1 MKKLTL
7 KYVNRMPRHPEDLP
21 PDVAEVYIRPSRN
34 GVSITIMRDGFIVA
48 DHVMEAIESRIREL
62 DVSDGRGGE
71 ALAERVDLYPVVSP
85 EWRKFLEDLLRQDN
99 SWSFFVPV
107 ADMHAVS

>member
-21 PDVAEVYIRPSRN
+21 PDVAEVYIRRSRN
-34 GVSITIMRDGFIVA
+34 GVNITIMRDGFIVA
-48 DHVMEAIESRIREL
+48 DDVMEAIENRIREL
-62 DVSDGRGGE
+62 DISDGRGDE
-71 ALAERVDLYPVVSP
+71 VLAERVGLYPVVSP
-85 EWRKFLEDLLRQDN
+85 EWRNFLEDLLQQDD

-107 ADMHAVS
+107 TDMHAVS